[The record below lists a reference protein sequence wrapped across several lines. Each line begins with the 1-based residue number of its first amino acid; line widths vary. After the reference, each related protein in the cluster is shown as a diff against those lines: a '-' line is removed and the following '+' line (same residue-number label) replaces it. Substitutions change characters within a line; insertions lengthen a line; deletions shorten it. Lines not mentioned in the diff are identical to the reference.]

1 MRSWILLEQ
10 KRKSTQKHM
19 HKQDVDVVVL
29 ALSSP
34 IMLGVYK
41 NNSLID
47 SIVTD
52 EKSSEALPS
61 LYEELERKYSI
72 KNLFYANGPG
82 SFMAIKVTYIFLKS
96 ISILKN
102 IPLFATDAF
111 YFNQNSPIK
120 AVGKLYFVKISQAIE
135 TKKFDEP
142 LFSEFR
148 LPEILNYDDFDT
160 DTVPKYGIGAVG

>member
-1 MRSWILLEQ
+1 
-10 KRKSTQKHM
+10 M
-19 HKQDVDVVVL
+19 HKKDIDLVVL

-34 IMLGVYK
+34 IMFGVYE
-41 NNSLID
+41 NNRLID
-47 SIVTD
+47 SVITE
-52 EKSSEALPS
+52 EKSSEILPVI
-61 LYEELERKYSI
+61 YEDLQKRYKI
-72 KNLFYANGPG
+72 NNLFYANGPG

-96 ISILKN
+96 ISVLKN

-120 AVGKLYFVKISQAIE
+120 AVGKLYFVKTTEAIE

-142 LFSEFR
+142 VSSEFV
-148 LPEILNYDDFDT
+148 LPEFLNYDDFDT